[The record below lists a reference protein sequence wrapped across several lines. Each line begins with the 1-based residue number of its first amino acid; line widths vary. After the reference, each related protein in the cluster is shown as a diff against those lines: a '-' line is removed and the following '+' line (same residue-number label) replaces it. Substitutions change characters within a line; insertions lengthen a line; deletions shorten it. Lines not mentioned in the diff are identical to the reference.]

1 MPSALNIL
9 AGPQALPV
17 IRERGLRPEDID
29 VVVGASG
36 GPKWLVLSGL
46 DRVLFGDFLI
56 GQRERPLH
64 LLGSSIGSW
73 RLACLAQRDPVAAQ
87 DRFRHAYIYEQRYR
101 KNPSPEEVTQ
111 VSARLL
117 ERLLGDEGDREI
129 LDNPYRRLHLIT
141 VLCHGF
147 L

>member
-46 DRVLFGDFLI
+46 DRVLFGEFLI
-56 GQRERPLH
+56 GRRERPLH

-73 RLACLAQRDPVAAQ
+73 RLACLAQRDPVAAL
-87 DRFRHAYIYEQRYR
+87 DRFRHAYIYEQHYR

-117 ERLLGDEGDREI
+117 ERLLGEEGDREI
-129 LDNPYRRLHLIT
+129 LDNPDRRLHLIT
-141 VLCHGF
+141 VLCHG